1 MELGSLVKKIMCL
14 PDISREKLLSCI
26 KLSNTSKV
34 SPAGAVLIVM
44 HLLESLGLCRKI
56 DEILEETTTTIA
68 YLKQQYKRSILKG
81 TLPPIPSSGV
91 ILCLLVADMV
101 ARPKHIIRIYQV
113 EEMASKWKTAT
124 TLGICPSILNDD
136 RILRAMSALGTT
148 AESMKQI
155 LCQLAIETA
164 ERFHVP
170 LNRFFLDTTL
180 LELDGAFAKAS
191 KVSPGRG
198 NRSFSQLVMSLA
210 VASGSRL
217 PVAFGV
223 YSGNTFDAHVLP
235 DAFHAI
241 QQVASPGPIEL
252 VMDRIFPTP
261 ENILFLQQQDHEC
274 LWLSPLKTALAGKPF
289 RDLVVDIEE
298 NNRWQAISYRS
309 QKEIQAKEEPPMSIY
324 ETNWKLV
331 HVEKPPLAEG
341 KIRREKNSI
350 KRTAIP
356 VRCVVYRHTKK
367 AKHES
372 ERRRKK
378 QQELEVTLNELKT
391 KLNKRNLT
399 EQVACEKAIKKL
411 CESYAAVKKFVKIV
425 LTTTGEKENIMVLHW
440 IWDEVA
446 LECEEKTDG
455 VFALITN
462 YPIDKVNANQLLA
475 IYRSRNEVEVDFRDM
490 KGLLNLEQVFLQ
502 LPERI
507 DCYLFL
513 KVLAYFVLA
522 LLRWTAE
529 EKKFAKTTEK
539 KIQDTLG
546 DMFISETSIEPL
558 AISSYAVG
566 SDSLFTQWIRDEFDL
581 PNPYEVIEELN
592 SDAEL
597 RIDAAISEWTKKNE

>member
-14 PDISREKLLSCI
+14 PDLSREKLLSCI
-26 KLSNTSKV
+26 KLSNTSKA
-34 SPAGAVLIVM
+34 SPAGAVLVVM

-56 DEILEETTTTIA
+56 DDILEEGTTSIA
-68 YLKQQYKRSILKG
+68 YLKQQYKRSIQKG

-124 TLGICPSILNDD
+124 TLGICPSLLNDD

-148 AESMKQI
+148 GESMKQV
-155 LCQLAIETA
+155 LCQLSIETA
-164 ERFHVP
+164 KRFHIP

-180 LELDGAFAKAS
+180 LELDGIFAQAA

-241 QQVASPGPIEL
+241 QQVASPAPIEL

-261 ENILFLQQQDHEC
+261 ENLLFLQNQSHEC
-274 LWLSPLKTALAGKPF
+274 LWLSPLKTNLAGKPF
-289 RDLVVDIEE
+289 RDLVLDIEE
-298 NNRWQAISYRS
+298 NHRWQPISYRS
-309 QKEIQAKEEPPMSIY
+309 QKEIQAKQTPQISMY
-324 ETNWKLV
+324 ETDWTLV

-341 KIRREKNSI
+341 QTRREKNSI
-350 KRTAIP
+350 KRTTIS
-356 VRCVVYRHTKK
+356 VRCVVYRHANK
-367 AKHES
+367 AKQES

-378 QQELEVTLNELKT
+378 QQELDLALKELKT

-399 EQVACEKAIKKL
+399 QAVACEKAVKKL
-411 CESYAAVKKFVKIV
+411 CESHAMVKKFVKIH
-425 LTTTGEKENIMVLHW
+425 LTTTGEMNNIMVLDW
-440 IWDEVA
+440 IWDELA
-446 LECEEKTDG
+446 LQEEEKTDG
-455 VFALITN
+455 VFALLTN

-529 EKKFAKTTEK
+529 EKQFAKTTEK

-546 DMFISETSIEPL
+546 DMFLSETSIEPL
-558 AISSYAVG
+558 SISSYAVG
-566 SDSLFTQWIRDEFDL
+566 SDSPFTQWIRDEFNL

-592 SDAEL
+592 YDAEL
-597 RIDAAISEWTKKNE
+597 QIDAAISEWMKKNE